1 MGKDEDMEMF
11 YLSCHFSVFTCVR
24 AAVNSAVLRSSEIT
38 FGLLI
43 IFLFC
48 LIFFWSFPTS
58 TCHPF
63 SRKMKRVLSEVN
75 WDLLFQPVE
84 SCSCDQSQFLHQ
96 NAFWTPP
103 NLLKLSSSCLL
114 NNFKNHHVFQ
124 SSPYLQGQHIFAE
137 FQNFSKFFSFS
148 NGVWCR
154 GRIVREIGNFW
165 RQIKKNEP
173 LPQSTTSIES
183 EMRCCLDRLKRYVQE
198 LLSIREQRGSS
209 FVPQSKKE

>member
-1 MGKDEDMEMF
+1 
-11 YLSCHFSVFTCVR
+11 
-24 AAVNSAVLRSSEIT
+24 
-38 FGLLI
+38 
-43 IFLFC
+43 
-48 LIFFWSFPTS
+48 
-58 TCHPF
+58 
-63 SRKMKRVLSEVN
+63 MKRVLSEVN

-124 SSPYLQGQHIFAE
+124 SSPISSDNTYLQ

-154 GRIVREIGNFW
+154 GRIVWEIANFW

-173 LPQSTTSIES
+173 LPQSTTSMES
-183 EMRCCLDRLKRYVQE
+183 EMRCCLDRLKRYVQDCYQSGSDE
-198 LLSIREQRGSS
+198 AAVLFRRARKSRQVFWNLIIGLIMMLMLVKLYNFLLINKIKHFLEFLFILVAPRSHPNALLRCGL
-209 FVPQSKKE
+209 